1 MQTGARPHAHILLFH
16 KTNMTLS
23 TVRPYR
29 GLTAAVLLAALSVGA
44 VHATSIY
51 KPQDTKGVI
60 TSYDL
65 LGVKLG
71 MSEAEAVAAIRKRF
85 PPGSKDANDR
95 PINLKQSD
103 YELTSPAT
111 GAKVKAGIRFDL
123 HPETKSNFDFVKIF
137 VFEGK
142 VWAVWRDDASGR
154 YAYEKM
160 VADVQA
166 KYADTAP
173 IKSAFMIVN
182 GGTIAPQQ
190 GDPAI
195 HGAELFE
202 GQCLDFPFVRSGSGD
217 KIRLDP
223 ACRKAFG
230 VSYQP
235 QHRNGVKILA
245 SGFGQLVDLDAGRSF
260 MKYMASGAG
269 NIHGER
275 PKTGDAKL

>member
-1 MQTGARPHAHILLFH
+1 MPPMLPFDQ
-16 KTNMTLS
+16 TNMTLS
-23 TVRPYR
+23 ALRPCR
-29 GLTAAVLLAALSVGA
+29 GLIATVLLVALSAGA
-44 VHATSIY
+44 VRAASIY
-51 KPQDTKGVI
+51 KPQDTKGAI
-60 TSYDL
+60 SSYDL

-103 YELTSPAT
+103 YELTSPST
-111 GAKVKAGIRFDL
+111 GAKVRAGIRFDL
-123 HPETKSNFDFVKIF
+123 HPEAKSNFDFAK
-137 VFEGK
+137 VFLHGGK

-166 KYADTAP
+166 KYADAAP

-235 QHRNGVKILA
+235 QHKNGVKILA
-245 SGFGQLVDLDAGRSF
+245 AGFGQLVDLDAGRAF
-260 MKYMASGAG
+260 MRHMASGAG
-269 NIHGER
+269 TIHGER
-275 PKTGDAKL
+275 PKTSDSKL

>member
-1 MQTGARPHAHILLFH
+1 M
-16 KTNMTLS
+16 TNSLPYP
-23 TVRPYR
+23 VR
-29 GLTAAVLLAALSVGA
+29 GFITSVLVAAVSMGG

-51 KPQDTKGVI
+51 KQQDTRGSI
-60 TSYDL
+60 ISYDL

-71 MSEAEAVAAIRKRF
+71 MSEAEAVAALRKRF
-85 PPGSKDANDR
+85 PPGSKDANER

-123 HPETKSNFDFVKIF
+123 HPEAKSNLDFVKIF

-142 VWAVWRDDASGR
+142 VWAVWRDDTSGR

-166 KYADTAP
+166 KYADAAP

-182 GGTIAPQQ
+182 RGTIAPQQ

-245 SGFGQLVDLDAGRSF
+245 SGFGQLVDLDAGRTF
-260 MKYMASGAG
+260 MKYVASGAG
-269 NIHGER
+269 NIHGEK
-275 PKTGDAKL
+275 PKTGDARL

>member
-1 MQTGARPHAHILLFH
+1 MATFTRRPCQA
-16 KTNMTLS
+16 
-23 TVRPYR
+23 
-29 GLTAAVLLAALSVGA
+29 LTAAAVLLALCSLAA
-44 VHATSIY
+44 QATSIY
-51 KPQDTKGVI
+51 KPQDAKGVI
-60 TSYDL
+60 GTYDL

-85 PPGSKDANDR
+85 PPGSKDVNER
-95 PINLKQSD
+95 PMALKQSD
-103 YELTSPAT
+103 YTLTSPAT
-111 GAKVKAGIRFDL
+111 GAKVRAGLRFDL
-123 HPETKSNFDFVKIF
+123 YPDTKSNIDFVKVF
-137 VFEGK
+137 VHEGK

-166 KYADTAP
+166 KYADATP

-182 GGTIAPQQ
+182 GGSIAPQQ

-235 QHRNGVKILA
+235 QHKNGVKILA
-245 SGFGQLVDLDAGRSF
+245 SGFGQLVDLDAGRAF

-269 NIHGER
+269 NIHSEK

>member
-1 MQTGARPHAHILLFH
+1 M
-16 KTNMTLS
+16 TN
-23 TVRPYR
+23 TVLRHR
-29 GLTAAVLLAALSVGA
+29 SGIFASVLLAALGVGA
-44 VHATSIY
+44 VHAASIY

-60 TSYDL
+60 AGYDL

-71 MSEAEAVAAIRKRF
+71 MSESEAIAAVKKRF

-95 PINLKQSD
+95 PINLKQTN

-123 HPETKSNFDFVKIF
+123 YPEAKSNFDFVKIF
-137 VFEGK
+137 VHEGR
-142 VWAVWRDDASGR
+142 VWAIWRDDASAR
-154 YAYEKM
+154 YPYEKM
-160 VADVQA
+160 VADVQS
-166 KYADTAP
+166 KYAEAAP

-182 GGTIAPQQ
+182 GGSIAPQQ

-223 ACRKAFG
+223 ACSKAFG

-235 QHRNGVKILA
+235 QHKNGVKILA
-245 SGFGQLVDLDAGRSF
+245 AGFGQLVDLDAGRAF

-275 PKTGDAKL
+275 PKTADSKL